1 MVTKSQPTSISL
13 EDLAPRINS
22 AVSLA
27 IELNPSFGGA
37 FDKPAFFPNH
47 GLIGYILRNE
57 KFGSRT
63 AKEFGKFTA
72 DLAPNFSGIGKP
84 VSIISDEG
92 ILMGYFPMQNFK
104 TFGG

>member
-1 MVTKSQPTSISL
+1 MAIKSQPISISL

-22 AVSLA
+22 AVSMA
-27 IELNPSFGGA
+27 IELNPQFGGA

-47 GLIGYILRNE
+47 GLIGYILKTEFN
-57 KFGSRT
+57 SRT

-72 DLAPNFSGIGKP
+72 DLTPSFAEIGKP

-92 ILMGYFPMQNFK
+92 ILMGYFPMDSIK
-104 TFGG
+104 TIGG